1 MVLNKFIFFFYNMNN
16 CIFDKVFLEVKIRM
30 LIIIEYVVLFVLLFL
45 ICLWFVLKK
54 YCVFI

>member
-1 MVLNKFIFFFYNMNN
+1 MNN